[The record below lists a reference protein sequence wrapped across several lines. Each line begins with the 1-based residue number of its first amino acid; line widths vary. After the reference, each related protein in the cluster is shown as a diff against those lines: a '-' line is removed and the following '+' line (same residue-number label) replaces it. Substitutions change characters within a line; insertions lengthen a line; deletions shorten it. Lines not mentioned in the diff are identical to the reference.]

1 MQISKII
8 LMSPSEVR
16 RVLRDIGSKST
27 VTGSNIMLGFM
38 RTLDGNVRWRNDM
51 PAARDCVAYRKILM
65 KQAGDD
71 ERCSGIKPKLTPAVA
86 SCRRRVACKKVVH
99 PGKVVAGKCN
109 IGWGGKEIVR
119 TRYQVLVRAQ

>member
-27 VTGSNIMLGFM
+27 VTGSNILLGFM
-38 RTLDGNVRWRNDM
+38 RTLDSNVQWRNGM
-51 PAARDCVAYRKILM
+51 PA
-65 KQAGDD
+65 AGDD

-86 SCRRRVACKKVVH
+86 SCRRRVACKKVVY